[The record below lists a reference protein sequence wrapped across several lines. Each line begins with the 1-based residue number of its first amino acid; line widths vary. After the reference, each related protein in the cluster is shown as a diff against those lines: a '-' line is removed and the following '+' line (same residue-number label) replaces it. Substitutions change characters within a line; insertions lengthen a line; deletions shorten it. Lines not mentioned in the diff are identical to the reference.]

1 MVEIVGR
8 LGDQP
13 IYRTAIDEA
22 VRLQVKE
29 ESRMEGRTKD
39 EAITSAIQ
47 EMTEVSEA
55 IDKYGDW
62 LEKEPISD
70 EALTQLEK
78 RLDQVWRDCGWP
90 DERHYGIWSVSRG
103 WWSTPSR
110 MEVWAVTD
118 KAMAHAQLDVV
129 NQHYSEYEYQVRC
142 IEEWYETMEG
152 PA

>member
-1 MVEIVGR
+1 
-8 LGDQP
+8 
-13 IYRTAIDEA
+13 
-22 VRLQVKE
+22 
-29 ESRMEGRTKD
+29 MEGRITPG
-39 EAITSAIQ
+39 EAVDKFEEWLRTSDCPFEIQ
-47 EMTEVSEA
+47 VHQT
-55 IDKYGDW
+55 
-62 LEKEPISD
+62 
-70 EALTQLEK
+70 
-78 RLDQVWRDCGWP
+78 DCG
-90 DERHYGIWSVSRG
+90 ESYRVRHYGIWSVSRG